1 MIKELND
8 INYGYISL
16 CYHYV
21 RPEKNIDPFPKLLGT
36 RINEFEKHV
45 KMLKDNFELISLKQ
59 AYDFSHDN
67 LLLKEKPGL
76 LISFD
81 DGLSDHFTA
90 AKILNKYN
98 IKAVFFIPTCI
109 IEDNL
114 PANPIIIHYAIEKFG
129 IAQFLTEYESSLKKF
144 KIEKNELSINYD
156 SKIDNPWKI
165 IDRIKLIFKYKFS
178 NMESRKILLDIYE
191 KLLLNKF
198 PNFMEIAHL
207 TSSQINQMLEMG
219 HSIGVHTHSHISVA
233 ASNLQSKEFHKEM
246 IHPKKIL
253 EENFKTE
260 IISFSYPYGERKDC
274 LATKKLLKYANQY
287 KMAFTVEQKVNYSST
302 SLFELGRYEPY
313 SSDNTSNLKENLM
326 RIIKGK
332 KL

>member
-1 MIKELND
+1 MIKKSSDN
-8 INYGYISL
+8 NYGYVSL

-21 RPEKNIDPFPKLLGT
+21 RPEKNIDPFPKLLGI

-59 AYDFSHDN
+59 AHDFSHN
-67 LLLKEKPGL
+67 NILLKDKTGL

-109 IEDNL
+109 IEDGL
-114 PANPIIIHYAIEKFG
+114 PANPIIIHYTIEKFG
-129 IAQFLTEYESSLKKF
+129 ILQFLTEYESSLKKF
-144 KIEKNELSINYD
+144 KIEKNELNIKYN
-156 SKIDNPWKI
+156 SKVDDPWKI
-165 IDRIKLIFKYKFS
+165 INKIKLVFKYKFT
-178 NMESRKILLDIYE
+178 NMESRKILLNIYE

-198 PNFMEIAHL
+198 PNFMEVAHL
-207 TSSQINQMLEMG
+207 TFSQINQMIEMG

-246 IHPKKIL
+246 INPKKIL

-274 LATKKLLKYANQY
+274 LTTKKLLKDTNQY

-313 SSDNTSNLKENLM
+313 SNDDTNTLKEKL
-326 RIIKGK
+326 IKIVKGEK
-332 KL
+332 

>member
-1 MIKELND
+1 MIKKSSDN
-8 INYGYISL
+8 NYGYVSL

-21 RPEKNIDPFPKLLGT
+21 RPEKNIDPFPKLLGI

-59 AYDFSHDN
+59 AHDFSHN
-67 LLLKEKPGL
+67 NILLKDKTGL

-109 IEDNL
+109 IEDGL
-114 PANPIIIHYAIEKFG
+114 PANPIIIHYTIEKFG
-129 IAQFLTEYESSLKKF
+129 ILQFLTEYESSLKKF
-144 KIEKNELSINYD
+144 KIEKNELNIKYN
-156 SKIDNPWKI
+156 SKDDPWKI
-165 IDRIKLIFKYKFS
+165 INKIKLVFKYKFT
-178 NMESRKILLDIYE
+178 NIESRKILLNIYE

-198 PNFMEIAHL
+198 PNFMEVAHL
-207 TSSQINQMLEMG
+207 TFSQINQMIEMG

-246 IHPKKIL
+246 INPKKIL

-274 LATKKLLKYANQY
+274 LTTKKLLKDTNQY

-313 SSDNTSNLKENLM
+313 SNDDTNTLKEKL
-326 RIIKGK
+326 IKIVKGEK
-332 KL
+332 